1 MDKLQRIF
9 YLNFIISFLPTLMM
23 FPLFI
28 AEGLKPESKVD
39 SSNLTAFCEISRFA
53 SLELLDIL
61 ISTKNFCKD
70 IDEIFFTLDKSYT

>member
-1 MDKLQRIF
+1 
-9 YLNFIISFLPTLMM
+9 MM

-28 AEGLKPESKVD
+28 VEGLKPESKVD

-70 IDEIFFTLDKSYT
+70 IVFIVGHFAIFSFSLTHSLHPQF